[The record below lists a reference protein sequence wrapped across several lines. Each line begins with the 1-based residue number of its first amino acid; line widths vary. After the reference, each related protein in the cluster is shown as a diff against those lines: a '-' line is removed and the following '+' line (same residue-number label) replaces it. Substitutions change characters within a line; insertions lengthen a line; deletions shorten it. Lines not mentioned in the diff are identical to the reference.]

1 MTDPTDS
8 GDASRLAGYVATWR
22 SACADFVAL
31 AREIPEEQ
39 WELPTDLD
47 GWSVI
52 DNVAHTAHLEAVL
65 AGAPEE
71 TIEVPTSAHIKGG
84 TGWYTEQGVLA
95 RRGRTM
101 TQLADEIEQ
110 SVALRSK
117 MLDENPPTDGA
128 AAPPKTPGDIG
139 WSTEILLRNRPLDIW
154 MHEQDIRR
162 AIRKPGG
169 LDSLAARHT
178 VWLLATSLPLV
189 VGKRVAPPAGT
200 VVVVDVPEAGLTAGV
215 ITGADGRAKPTTD
228 TANPTVRITLEPEAW
243 IILGGGRRTPDRVRA
258 RIEGDQELGQQVLD
272 CLAVTP

>member
-8 GDASRLAGYVATWR
+8 GDAPRLAGYVATWR

-101 TQLADEIEQ
+101 AQLADEIEQ
-110 SVALRSK
+110 SVALRGK
-117 MLDENPPTDGA
+117 ALDENPPTDGA

-169 LDSLAARHT
+169 LGSLAAQHT
-178 VWLLATSLPLV
+178 VRLLATSLPLV

-215 ITGADGRAKPTTD
+215 IAGDDGRAKPTPD
-228 TANPTVRITLEPEAW
+228 TANPTVRITLDAESW
-243 IILGGGRRTPDRVRA
+243 IILGGGRRTPDRVSA
-258 RIEGDQELGQQVLD
+258 RIEGDQELGRQVLN